1 MHSPREQLMGKLD
14 VSLRI
19 ARPSKHRRHFT
30 IAQADRSLV
39 LLRRIVA
46 DIILGYQ
53 VLFDLQEVLEAA
65 EARGRTVQIHACR
78 AKLQSAVDKLQHCLD
93 ELSDMG
99 VEIRDWAL
107 GVVDFPAMADGRE
120 IYLCW
125 QFGEP
130 RVMYWHEYDA
140 GDTGRQSIDTL
151 PSGVAIAAQA

>member
-1 MHSPREQLMGKLD
+1 MSKLD

-19 ARPSKHRRHFT
+19 ARPCTHRRHFT
-30 IAQADRSLV
+30 VAQADRSLV

-65 EARGRTVQIHACR
+65 EARGRTVQVQACR

-107 GVVDFPAMADGRE
+107 GVVDFPAIADGRE

-130 RVMYWHEYDA
+130 RLLHWHEYDA
-140 GDTGRQSIDTL
+140 GDAGRQPIETL
-151 PSGVAIAAQA
+151 PVGIGAGV